1 MGSQGIREFLRQ
13 YYPQRDK
20 QGLIIDDRYNGGGN
34 VSEMVVNRLSRELMM
49 CTFGR
54 TSGYDPYPNA
64 LFHGHLVCLLN
75 ETSASDG
82 DIFPAMFR
90 RAGLGKL
97 VGKRSWGGIIGITD
111 RGMLMDGGTVN
122 VPEFGNTEPG
132 PEWTIEGYGVA
143 PDIEVDNDLASI
155 LRGADLQLERGVRE
169 LMQAIADD
177 PRPLPTAPP
186 APVKTCL
193 LYTSDAAD
201 E

>member
-1 MGSQGIREFLRQ
+1 MGPDGIREFVKQ

-20 QGLIIDDRYNGGGN
+20 AGLVLDDRWNGGGN
-34 VSEMVVNRLSRELMM
+34 VSQMVLNRLQRELLM

-54 TSGYDPYPNA
+54 TSGYRPYPQA

-75 ETSASDG
+75 ESSASDG

-97 VGKRSWGGIIGITD
+97 VGKRSWGGIIGITN

-132 PEWTIEGYGVA
+132 AEWTIEGRGVE
-143 PDIEVDNDLASI
+143 PDVVVENDVAS
-155 LRGADLQLERGVRE
+155 LLQGRDPQLEKGITIVRE
-169 LMQAIADD
+169 QIRAE
-177 PRPLPTAPP
+177 PRPRPTPP
-186 APVKTCL
+186 PPPVKTGR
-193 LYTSDAAD
+193 
-201 E
+201 